1 MRKTIYSQQSRIV
14 GEWIKEMRERA
25 GLAQRELCR
34 KLGREH
40 SFISK
45 CELGERRIDIV
56 EFYRICVACNANP
69 ETEARRIMQAFAEQE
84 IKRKTRTR
92 VD

>member
-1 MRKTIYSQQSRIV
+1 
-14 GEWIKEMRERA
+14 MRERA

-56 EFYRICVACNANP
+56 EFYWICEACGANP
-69 ETEARRIMQAFAEQE
+69 ESEAKKIMKAFADQD
-84 IKRKTRTR
+84 KA
-92 VD
+92 

>member
-1 MRKTIYSQQSRIV
+1 
-14 GEWIKEMRERA
+14 MRERA
-25 GLAQRELCR
+25 GLAQRELGR

-56 EFYRICVACNANP
+56 EFYWISEACGANP
-69 ETEARRIMQAFAEQE
+69 ESEAKKIMQAFAELG
-84 IKRKTRTR
+84 KT
-92 VD
+92 

>member
-1 MRKTIYSQQSRIV
+1 
-14 GEWIKEMRERA
+14 MREKA
-25 GLAQRELCR
+25 GLVQRDLCR

-56 EFYRICVACNANP
+56 EFWRICVACGVNP
-69 ETEARRIMQAFAEQE
+69 ETEAKKIMRAFADLD
-84 IKRKTRTR
+84 KS
-92 VD
+92 

>member
-1 MRKTIYSQQSRIV
+1 MRKTIYSEQSKIV
-14 GEWIKEMRERA
+14 GETLREIREGA
-25 GLAQRELCR
+25 GLTQRDLCR

-56 EFYRICVACNANP
+56 EFYWICSACGANA
-69 ETEARRIMQAFAEQE
+69 EVEAKKIMKAFA
-84 IKRKTRTR
+84 RLG
-92 VD
+92 

>member
-1 MRKTIYSQQSRIV
+1 MRKTIYSEQSKIV
-14 GEWIKEMRERA
+14 GDSIRMMRETA
-25 GLAQRELCR
+25 GLTQRELCK

-56 EFYRICVACNANP
+56 EFYWICEACGAS
-69 ETEARRIMQAFAEQE
+69 TENEAKKIVRAFA
-84 IKRKTRTR
+84 KLK
-92 VD
+92 